1 MKGNVHW
8 SFFKNIINRNSDSKI
23 LHDHCTASTHM
34 RSTVKEIMV
43 TMAGT
48 ELFSLP

>member
-1 MKGNVHW
+1 MKGNVH
-8 SFFKNIINRNSDSKI
+8 SHFLKISLIETVTQI
-23 LHDHCTASTHM
+23 LHGHCTAYTHM
-34 RSTVKEIMV
+34 RSTVKEIMA